1 MSHQNPDGFDQLDDE
16 LRGLFTRAA
25 SHIDPPRDL
34 ADSVQQRLT
43 QGGWSTHAGAAQRS
57 PAIAA
62 TLSAFVVVALLVGVF
77 YAFGRG
83 GLRPG
88 GSGGT
93 GGSPGTGSAPA
104 ALSVSSVDLAVSPTT
119 IAGAVCGS
127 SATFTYT
134 ATFHVPAHS
143 AGGVIQYAYTLNN
156 GRSQTAGSVQVPAG
170 ATSAT
175 ATFTSAGALP
185 ADHTR
190 PGVAMVMV
198 TSPNHVTSPG
208 VTPSGACVTPS
219 AFTVQSVSMSVS
231 PGSLAGDACGSS
243 LTVTYTATFH
253 LAANGPGGTIHF
265 EYTTTNGRGSTPAS
279 VVVAPSQTSASYSF
293 TWSGALPAD
302 HTAPGP
308 GGVQVSS
315 PNALTSQMVAPTG
328 ACH

>member
-34 ADSVQQRLT
+34 ADSVQQRLA

-104 ALSVSSVDLAVSPTT
+104 ALSVSSVDLAVSPAT

-170 ATSAT
+170 ATSVT
-175 ATFTSAGALP
+175 ATFTSAGELP
-185 ADHTR
+185 ADHTW

-219 AFTVQSVSMSVS
+219 VFRVQSVAMSVS

-279 VVVAPSQTSASYSF
+279 VMVAPGQTSASYSF

-302 HTAPGP
+302 HTAPGQ

-328 ACH
+328 ACQ

>member
-34 ADSVQQRLT
+34 AESVQQRLT
-43 QGGWSTHAGAAQRS
+43 QGGWSTHAGTAQRS

-62 TLSAFVVVALLVGVF
+62 TLSVFVVVALLVGVF

-104 ALSVSSVDLAVSPTT
+104 ALSVSSVDLAVSPTS

-185 ADHTR
+185 ADHTW

-198 TSPNHVTSPG
+198 TSPSHVTSPG

-219 AFTVQSVSMSVS
+219 VFRVQSVAMSVS
-231 PGSLAGDACGSS
+231 PSSVAGDACGSS

-265 EYTTTNGRGSTPAS
+265 TYTTTNGRGSTPAS
-279 VVVAPSQTSASYSF
+279 VVVAPGQTSASYSF

-302 HTAPGP
+302 HTAPGQ

-328 ACH
+328 ACR

>member
-185 ADHTR
+185 ADHTW

-315 PNALTSQMVAPTG
+315 PNALISQMVAPTG

>member
-16 LRGLFTRAA
+16 LRGLFSRAA
-25 SHIDPPRDL
+25 AHIDPPRDL
-34 ADSVQQRLT
+34 AESVQQRLA
-43 QGGWSTHAGAAQRS
+43 QGGWSTQAGGAHRS

-104 ALSVSSVDLAVSPTT
+104 ALSVSSVDLAVSPTS
-119 IAGAVCGS
+119 IAGAACGS

-134 ATFHVPAHS
+134 ATFHIPAHS

-175 ATFTSAGALP
+175 ATFSSSGALP
-185 ADHTR
+185 ADHTY

-208 VTPSGACVTPS
+208 VTPSGACVATS
-219 AFTVQSVSMSVS
+219 AFRVQSVTVQVS
-231 PGSLAGDACGSS
+231 PASLAGHACGSS
-243 LTVTYTATFH
+243 LTETYTATFH
-253 LAANGPGGTIHF
+253 LAANGPGGTISF
-265 EYTTTNGRGSTPAS
+265 QYTTNNGRGSTPAS
-279 VVVAPSQTSASYSF
+279 VTVAPGQTSASYAF

-302 HTAPGP
+302 HTAPGA
-308 GGVQVSS
+308 GGVIVSS
-315 PNALTSQMVAPTG
+315 PNAITSALVGPSG
-328 ACH
+328 ACS

>member
-1 MSHQNPDGFDQLDDE
+1 
-16 LRGLFTRAA
+16 
-25 SHIDPPRDL
+25 
-34 ADSVQQRLT
+34 
-43 QGGWSTHAGAAQRS
+43 
-57 PAIAA
+57 
-62 TLSAFVVVALLVGVF
+62 
-77 YAFGRG
+77 
-83 GLRPG
+83 
-88 GSGGT
+88 
-93 GGSPGTGSAPA
+93 
-104 ALSVSSVDLAVSPTT
+104 
-119 IAGAVCGS
+119 

-170 ATSAT
+170 ATSAA

-185 ADHTR
+185 ADHTW

-198 TSPNHVTSPG
+198 TSPNHVTSPS

-231 PGSLAGDACGSS
+231 PSSLAGDACGSS
-243 LTVTYTATFH
+243 LNVTYTATFH